1 MRPDRQHW
9 KRRVSM
15 RVLRS
20 VAVLTVVFSIVSSGL
35 AGQEKVD
42 WETASKIR
50 DEGLNRSQVMDIV
63 GYMADVLGPRLT
75 ASPSMRKAQEWAQQK
90 MREVGLE
97 NVALERAGEHGVNWD
112 NEFVSVH
119 LMAPDY
125 QPIIAYAKA
134 FTSSTDG
141 KVEAEAVIVQ
151 AETQEDLAQ
160 YRGQLR
166 GKIALIA
173 EPFETEPGFQPDAT
187 RRTDEDLAAMSRA
200 AVGEGGGGQQTVTL
214 TMAQLN
220 ALRQA
225 AQGGEVE
232 RLFPADL
239 HAFLKAE
246 GVALVVDIGAGRADD
261 GVVMVGSRY
270 DSRADRSYEG
280 VSNSLPEVVIATEHY
295 NRIYRILERGIPV
308 RLQAE
313 VRNVVDNSDP
323 YYYNVV
329 GEIPGTDLADEI
341 VILGG
346 HYDSWH
352 GGTGAVDNASGSAV
366 ALEAVRILKAIGVQP
381 RRTIRV
387 AFWSYEEGGLNG
399 SREYVNAHFGN
410 PEDGTK
416 PAYDKFSGY
425 FNMDNGTGQFRGVYL
440 QGNDLVKPI
449 FEAWMKPLNDLGVQ
463 TLAPRA
469 TGGTDHLS
477 FDRAG
482 LNGWQFIQ
490 DGVDYFPMRH
500 HTNMDVVDG
509 LVPEDMMINAV
520 TMATFAYHAA
530 MRDELLPRKSFGSS
544 R

>member
-1 MRPDRQHW
+1 VRFLPLI
-9 KRRVSM
+9 S
-15 RVLRS
+15 VLF
-20 VAVLTVVFSIVSSGL
+20 VVFPILSSGVM
-35 AGQEKVD
+35 AQEKVD
-42 WETASKIR
+42 WEVVSKIR
-50 DEGLNRSQVMDIV
+50 EEGLQRSQVMDMV
-63 GYMADVLGPRLT
+63 GYMSDVLGPRLT

-90 MREVGLE
+90 MREVGLQ
-97 NVALERAGEHGVNWD
+97 NVVLERAGEHGVNWD

-119 LMAPDY
+119 MMAPDY
-125 QPIIAYAKA
+125 QPLIAYAKT

-141 KVEAEAVIVQ
+141 EMEAEAVIVHV
-151 AETQEDLAQ
+151 ETVADLAR
-160 YRGQLR
+160 YRGSLN
-166 GKIALIA
+166 GKIAMIA
-173 EPFETEPGFQPDAT
+173 EPSETEPEFAPDA
-187 RRTDEDLAAMSRA
+187 RRMTDEELAGISRTTLGA
-200 AVGEGGGGQQTVTL
+200 GAGGTVTL
-214 TMAQLN
+214 TMAQLE
-220 ALRQA
+220 ALRQGA
-225 AQGGEVE
+225 VQEGEPVS
-232 RLFPADL
+232 PADL
-239 HAFLKAE
+239 QEFLKAE
-246 GVALVVDIGAGRADD
+246 GVALVVDIGAGRGDE
-261 GVVMVGSRY
+261 GTVLVGSRY

-280 VSNSLPEVVIATEHY
+280 VVNSLPEVVIATEHY

-313 VRNVVDNSDP
+313 VRNSVDNSDP

-341 VILGG
+341 VIVGG

-366 ALEAVRILKAIGVQP
+366 ALEAARILKAIGVQP

-387 AFWSYEEGGLNG
+387 AFWTYEEGGLNG

-410 PEDGTK
+410 PEDGKK

-440 QGNDLVKPI
+440 QENMLVAPI
-449 FEAWMKPLNDLGVQ
+449 FEAWMKPLNDLGVA
-463 TLAPRA
+463 TLAPRS

-490 DGVDYFPMRH
+490 DPIDYFPNRH

-520 TMATFAYHAA
+520 VMATFAYHAA
-530 MRDELLPRKSFGSS
+530 MRDELLPRKGAT
-544 R
+544 RDR